1 MAFSIYFGVLLG
13 FLVYYS
19 SSALNN
25 IINIINIIY
34 ISILDMVIPS
44 IVLVSVPGGEEPG
57 GEESSSPDV
66 NWESN
71 CEKHWREGFSDE
83 SDDSETTRDL
93 KKRIREGKSEWNLM
107 KRE

>member
-1 MAFSIYFGVLLG
+1 
-13 FLVYYS
+13 
-19 SSALNN
+19 
-25 IINIINIIY
+25 
-34 ISILDMVIPS
+34 MVIPS